1 MLGAQ
6 RPYACALVCGVS
18 AITALRCR
26 EASSQWEAVC
36 WAVATPEW
44 PHCSLVEGG
53 PNGLTRPRLLRT
65 AQPDR
70 CLCLTSIP
78 GVVIELSPAP
88 AGGVFDCV
96 TWADVLQL
104 PTGPRRPNW
113 PSMLNHRSRGKDPQ
127 VIAVSPSALSGF
139 RLRPPAGPIQEDSL
153 KQRGFALVSATAGA

>member
-1 MLGAQ
+1 M
-6 RPYACALVCGVS
+6 
-18 AITALRCR
+18 
-26 EASSQWEAVC
+26 
-36 WAVATPEW
+36 
-44 PHCSLVEGG
+44 
-53 PNGLTRPRLLRT
+53 TRPRLLRT

-70 CLCLTSIP
+70 CRLTSIP
-78 GVVIELSPAP
+78 GAVIELSPAP

-104 PTGPRRPNW
+104 PTGPRRPQLAQHAE
-113 PSMLNHRSRGKDPQ
+113 PPEPCKDPQ